1 MVIRKVAR
9 IAANVIVKSVRL
21 TREVARRRQSCFGKL
36 NAKNGEVH
44 NMKFKPLR
52 SFQSVDSDVPLQAPF
67 ANGFA
72 ILSLTIPSVSRC
84 LTRCYVP

>member
-1 MVIRKVAR
+1 
-9 IAANVIVKSVRL
+9 
-21 TREVARRRQSCFGKL
+21 
-36 NAKNGEVH
+36 
-44 NMKFKPLR
+44 MKFKPLR